1 VQLVEQK
8 GPIMLVAYDV
18 SLDLIRSV
26 RPVVESIAARDK
38 DLANQLQRAATSVC
52 LNLAEGSRR
61 SKGDQRRFYG
71 YANGSAME
79 VRAAIEA
86 AEAWGWIGDVER
98 PRQLL
103 DRLLGL
109 LWGLTH

>member
-1 VQLVEQK
+1 
-8 GPIMLVAYDV
+8 MLVAYEV
-18 SLDLIRSV
+18 SLDLIRSI
-26 RPVVESIAARDK
+26 RPLVDLLEARDK
-38 DLANQLQRAATSVC
+38 DLADQIRRAASSVC

-61 SKGDQRRFYG
+61 AKGDPRRLYS
-71 YANGSAME
+71 YASGSAME
-79 VRAAIEA
+79 VKAAIDV
-86 AEAWGWIGDVER
+86 AEAWGWVEHVDR